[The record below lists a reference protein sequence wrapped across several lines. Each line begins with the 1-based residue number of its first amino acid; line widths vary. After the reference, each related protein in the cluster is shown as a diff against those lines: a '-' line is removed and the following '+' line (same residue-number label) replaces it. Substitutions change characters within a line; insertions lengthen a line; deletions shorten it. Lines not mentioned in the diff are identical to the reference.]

1 MYNILLKMNLFK
13 ITKSAC
19 YPELLTYHLGP
30 RNQSSLAFL
39 KWCPGLFGLSLTL
52 VTDSQIA
59 PVSTGKTWPTPPSAC
74 S

>member
-30 RNQSSLAFL
+30 RNQSSLAVL
-39 KWCPGLFGLSLTL
+39 K
-52 VTDSQIA
+52 
-59 PVSTGKTWPTPPSAC
+59 
-74 S
+74 